1 MVAGVQAFFTA
12 RGVTANV
19 SLGWKEA
26 SKQVNQ
32 GAGRANRVVFI
43 PSDRSGRGGALK
55 LDRNL
60 QPGQRHFGSPVKDAS
75 AKALYTWERLLTVS
89 VWAVDSTAPNDEGK
103 QIEAVEDLF
112 EWTIRAVHDF
122 AHASAQWGEVAWL
135 ATPIER
141 QFGRELQASLVFR
154 HPMFD
159 TPQDRA
165 FPGFDL
171 EKVPEPI

>member
-1 MVAGVQAFFTA
+1 MVTSVQAFFDA
-12 RGVTANV
+12 RDVGANV

-55 LDRNL
+55 LDQNL
-60 QPGQRHFGSPVKDAS
+60 QPGRRRFGTAPNDVST
-75 AKALYTWERLLTVS
+75 KALYTWERLLTVS
-89 VWAVDSTAPNDEGK
+89 VWAVDSTAPNDESK

-122 AHASAQWGEVAWL
+122 AKASAQWGEVSWL
-135 ATPIER
+135 ASPIER

-165 FPGFDL
+165 FPGFEIERD
-171 EKVPEPI
+171 PPT